1 MTTRV
6 RKVDTRPVRA
16 DGQRR
21 QYRKAGIE
29 ITSIEFV
36 PMSEVERQR
45 AIAVLAE
52 LFLPLLQKTASEQE
66 AA

>member
-1 MTTRV
+1 MTGV
-6 RKVDTRPVRA
+6 RKVDTRSA
-16 DGQRR
+16 QAGGQRR
-21 QYRKAGIE
+21 LYRKAGIE
-29 ITSIEFV
+29 ITSIEFA
-36 PMSEVERQR
+36 PMSEAERQR

>member
-1 MTTRV
+1 MTTGV
-6 RKVDTRPVRA
+6 RKGDIRSVRA
-16 DGQRR
+16 SEQRR
-21 QYRKAGIE
+21 VYRKPGIE

>member
-1 MTTRV
+1 MRS
-6 RKVDTRPVRA
+6 VDTRPVRT
-16 DGQRR
+16 GGRR
-21 QYRKAGIE
+21 EYRNAGIE

-45 AIAVLAE
+45 AIAALAE
-52 LFLPLLQKTASEQE
+52 LFLPLLQKTATEQQ